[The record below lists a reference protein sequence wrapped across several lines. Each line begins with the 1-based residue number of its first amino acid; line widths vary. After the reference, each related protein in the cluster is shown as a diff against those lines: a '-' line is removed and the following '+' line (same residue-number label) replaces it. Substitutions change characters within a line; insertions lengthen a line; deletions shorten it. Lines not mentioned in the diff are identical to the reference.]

1 MSGYNVSRIQ
11 PGRDGKTE
19 SALHRLLANT
29 RPVLLAFGLAI
40 LTPLHAGAQTK
51 LVVAKVAD
59 DFALTIG
66 EFGNSVGIFKKRGL
80 DVEFP
85 LITSAKMVQAMLSG
99 SIDMSLA
106 SANTLVY
113 AAKGAPIKGVSAL
126 DGPPKMLVLAVNKN
140 SKIKTPDDLKG
151 KTVAITNKGA
161 QTDWAVSQLA
171 ASKGWD
177 DASIARAALGTT
189 AARVAA
195 IRAGVADA
203 TVIDLTAALAL
214 EDRGEGNI
222 LMNFGDVIT
231 NYQNQMVFASD
242 AAIKDKPEAIKQF
255 LTGLLETLDY
265 ARAHPKET
273 IAFTEQNMN
282 VSHNVAQ
289 KVYDELV
296 AKPGFFTVDGRF
308 DKKALQAMSKDFFDS
323 KHLAQEVDLTA
334 YLDQSLLP
342 PAK

>member
-189 AARVAA
+189 AARGKSV
-195 IRAGVADA
+195 V
-203 TVIDLTAALAL
+203 
-214 EDRGEGNI
+214 
-222 LMNFGDVIT
+222 
-231 NYQNQMVFASD
+231 
-242 AAIKDKPEAIKQF
+242 
-255 LTGLLETLDY
+255 
-265 ARAHPKET
+265 
-273 IAFTEQNMN
+273 
-282 VSHNVAQ
+282 
-289 KVYDELV
+289 
-296 AKPGFFTVDGRF
+296 
-308 DKKALQAMSKDFFDS
+308 
-323 KHLAQEVDLTA
+323 
-334 YLDQSLLP
+334 
-342 PAK
+342 